1 MMIIHGM
8 QGRTDLNGMTV
19 DARSDD
25 GTGERARVVV
35 VQTGERVHVRR
46 TTLVS
51 EQAYLRQCVDGM
63 IVAVEE
69 AHTRAEQAR
78 EAEEM
83 EQEEIAHVHEERVKK
98 RDAGEM
104 TEWDIEE
111 AFRRPY
117 RELRKHVLNDEC
129 AAILAPI
136 AAADN
141 PNCRTVAATTAT
153 SLRTTMQRYLDE
165 NESRKRE
172 AWTQQMF
179 DIYDHG
185 GDVCP
190 YEHEAEMQEYDM
202 YEEHVHRA
210 MESVDSTVATAAAHA
225 VLARSVFVAWKGV
238 AMARAYAPGVG
249 VGFKRALAEFQ
260 VGTAVCKL
268 SR

>member
-63 IVAVEE
+63 IVAV
-69 AHTRAEQAR
+69 
-78 EAEEM
+78 EEM

-238 AMARAYAPGVG
+238 AMAGAYAPGVG